1 MRRLTSSFSAVRLL
15 GSSALIAA
23 AMALPA
29 AAQPASAP
37 PAAAPAQAQPAPGVS
52 ATGAAHATPTQQR
65 EQQRLTQLH
74 QHLRI
79 TSAEQGA
86 WDQFAEASMQ
96 NATRLDTAFRARAEE
111 VPTMNAVQNM
121 QTYADLDMQ
130 RAQDMQQLVPA
141 FQKLYAALSPA
152 QQKTADELFRNVSER
167 AQARS
172 QARAQKRH

>member
-1 MRRLTSSFSAVRLL
+1 MRRLTSSFSTVRVL

-29 AAQPASAP
+29 AAQPANA
-37 PAAAPAQAQPAPGVS
+37 PAAAAAQTQPAPGAS
-52 ATGAAHATPTQQR
+52 ATGAAHSTPMQQR

-79 TSAEQGA
+79 TPTEQSA

-96 NATRLDTAFRARAEE
+96 NATRLDTAFRARAEQ
-111 VPTMNAVQNM
+111 VPTMNAIQNM
-121 QTYADLDMQ
+121 QTFADLDMQ

-152 QQKTADELFRNVSER
+152 QQKTADQLFRDVSER
-167 AQARS
+167 AQARA
-172 QARAQKRH
+172 QARTQKRH